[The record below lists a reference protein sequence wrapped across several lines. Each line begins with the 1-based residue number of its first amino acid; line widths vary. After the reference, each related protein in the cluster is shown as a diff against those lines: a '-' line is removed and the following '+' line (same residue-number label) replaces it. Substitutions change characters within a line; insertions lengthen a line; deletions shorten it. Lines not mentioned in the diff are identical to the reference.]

1 MASFLQHRIVEPLMA
16 MLRQGTT
23 PRKLSCS
30 LACGVVCGLFPV
42 LGTTTMVSAGVAL
55 AFGLNLPAVQLVN
68 YLIYP
73 LQLALIVPFIRAGEV
88 ILHAQSTRLS
98 LGEMVAIFRHNHLEG
113 LHILWRLALQ
123 GIVAWLLIAPI
134 LFASVYC
141 IVLPPIRRMARSLA
155 RRREASLVLP

>member
-73 LQLALIVPFIRAGEV
+73 LQLAGKFNPKARATPALTIVVVPRTGNSPQTTPQAKELQESFRGVVPWRSIAMSG
-88 ILHAQSTRLS
+88 STMR
-98 LGEMVAIFRHNHLEG
+98 
-113 LHILWRLALQ
+113 
-123 GIVAWLLIAPI
+123 
-134 LFASVYC
+134 C
-141 IVLPPIRRMARSLA
+141 
-155 RRREASLVLP
+155 